1 MRILKVFAILYLIC
15 MPVMAQSEY
24 FTYID
29 DDEKT
34 IITGITR
41 EGVLYF
47 SEENAITIPQQVT
60 RVWQLET
67 IKKKSRILL
76 LMEAIPILKTEH
88 WMRIIRVGVCRV
100 ALLPLT

>member
-1 MRILKVFAILYLIC
+1 

-24 FTYID
+24 FTYYD

-60 RVWQLET
+60 RVCSGAFQAIGDYQKEIENLIIDGGNPYFEEKLEMPS
-67 IKKKSRILL
+67 KR
-76 LMEAIPILKTEH
+76 
-88 WMRIIRVGVCRV
+88 
-100 ALLPLT
+100 

>member
-1 MRILKVFAILYLIC
+1 

-24 FTYID
+24 FTYD

-34 IITGITR
+34 IIKGITQ

-60 RVWQLET
+60 RVCSGAFWAIGDYYKEIENLIDKINGEHSIYV
-67 IKKKSRILL
+67 IKKLIYLL
-76 LMEAIPILKTEH
+76 F
-88 WMRIIRVGVCRV
+88 
-100 ALLPLT
+100 